1 MKCYLIKHSFKI
13 MRAISFSFHCN
24 NDLFIFLKIY
34 IKTRGKI
41 MDYDIIYIGSG
52 NAAWQ
57 GGRFLRKK
65 GLKVLII
72 EEGLYGGTCANR
84 GCNSKAI
91 LDAPYEIKAL
101 TDNFEGVG
109 KSGDFEV
116 DWPSLMKF
124 KRKRIAGMSVFLDG
138 KFDEYDLDVAH
149 GKGIIIDEHTV
160 QVGEKQFTTDKIV
173 ICTGLKPVI
182 PDIKGSQYLHD
193 SNDFLDI
200 EELPKHT
207 IIIGA
212 GFVGME
218 FASILAEA
226 GLTADIIIRGNMA
239 LKFFHQPYVQ
249 RVIEILKEKNIRFHF
264 NESVEEI
271 INNIEI
277 DNPEAKVLNV
287 TSAQNSDKNLR
298 DPEAKIDNKAYE
310 DGFTVKCESGLTLT
324 GDYVISAIGR
334 TANVEDIGLEN
345 VGLSYTKQGI
355 KVNGHLQTEVPN
367 IYASGDVADTGIAK
381 LVTVAI
387 HHSKY
392 LAKEL
397 LGEADEIIYPAI
409 PAVAYT
415 IPRIATVG
423 VPAYVADKSD
433 EYDVHTIRYGNSY
446 SLILKN
452 DLTAE
457 AKVIVDKNLQIVGAE
472 IYAADAENVA
482 NMFAF
487 IINKKITL
495 EELDYMIYA
504 FPSSSSVCLYKLH
517 NIHYD
522 L

>member
-1 MKCYLIKHSFKI
+1 
-13 MRAISFSFHCN
+13 
-24 NDLFIFLKIY
+24 
-34 IKTRGKI
+34 
-41 MDYDIIYIGSG
+41 MDYDVIYIGSG

-57 GGRFLRKK
+57 GGRFLRKA
-65 GLKVLII
+65 GLKILII
-72 EEGLYGGTCANR
+72 EESLYGGTCANR
-84 GCNSKAI
+84 GCNSKAL
-91 LDAPYEIKAL
+91 LDAPFEIKAL

-109 KSGDFEV
+109 KSGNFEV
-116 DWPSLMKF
+116 DWPALMKF
-124 KRKRIAGMSVFLDG
+124 KQKRIANMAPFLDG
-138 KFDEYDLDVAH
+138 KFKEYDLDVAH
-149 GKGIIIDEHTV
+149 GKGIIVDEHTV
-160 QVGEKQFTTDKIV
+160 RVGDETFTTDKIV
-173 ICTGLKPVI
+173 IATGLKPVI
-182 PDIKGSQYLHD
+182 PDIKGKEYLHD
-193 SNDFLDI
+193 STDFLDI
-200 EELPKHT
+200 AELPKHAV
-207 IIIGA
+207 IIGA

-226 GLTADIIIRGNMA
+226 GMTADVIIRGNMA
-239 LKFFHQPYVQ
+239 LKYFHQPYVQ
-249 RVIEILKEKNIRFHF
+249 NVIEILKQKNIRFHF
-264 NESVEEI
+264 NEQVTEVLKAENVI
-271 INNIEI
+271 I
-277 DNPEAKVLNV
+277 DNPEERILNV
-287 TSAQNSDKNLR
+287 EKGLNSDDDLR
-298 DPEAKIDNKAYE
+298 DPDAKIDNRAYE
-310 DGFTVKCESGLTLT
+310 NAFTVNCESGLSIT
-324 GDYVISAIGR
+324 GDYVIAAMGR
-334 TANVEDIGLEN
+334 EANVAEIGLEN
-345 VGLSYTKQGI
+345 VGLTYTKNGI

-397 LGEADEIIYPAI
+397 LGEADEITYPVI

-423 VPAYVADKSD
+423 VPAYVAEKSD

-446 SLILKN
+446 SLELKN
-452 DLTAE
+452 DTTAE
-457 AKVIVDKNLQIVGAE
+457 AKVIVDKDLNIVGAE

>member
-1 MKCYLIKHSFKI
+1 
-13 MRAISFSFHCN
+13 
-24 NDLFIFLKIY
+24 
-34 IKTRGKI
+34 
-41 MDYDIIYIGSG
+41 MDYDVIYIGSG

-57 GGRFLRKK
+57 GGRFLRKE
-65 GLKVLII
+65 GLKVLIV
-72 EEGLYGGTCANR
+72 EESLYGGACANR
-84 GCNSKAI
+84 GCNSKAL

-101 TDNFEGVG
+101 ADNFEGVG

-116 DWPSLMKF
+116 NWPDLMKF
-124 KRKRIAGMSVFLDG
+124 KQKRIAGMSLFLDG

-149 GKGIIIDEHTV
+149 GKGVIVDEHTV
-160 QVGEKQFTTDKIV
+160 QVGDKQFTTDKIV

-182 PDIKGSQYLHD
+182 PDIEGKEYLHD
-193 SNDFLDI
+193 STDFLDI
-200 EELPKHT
+200 AELPEHT

-226 GLTADIIIRGNMA
+226 GLKADVIVRGNMA
-239 LKFFHQPYVQ
+239 LKYFHQPYVQ
-249 RVIEILKEKNIRFHF
+249 KVIEILKNKGIRFHF
-264 NESVEEI
+264 NQQVKEI
-271 INNIEI
+271 ICDVEIE
-277 DNPEAKVLNV
+277 NPQAKVLNV
-287 TSAQNSDKNLR
+287 VQGLNSDDDLR
-298 DPEAKIDNKAYE
+298 DPEAKMDNKAYE
-310 DGFTVKCESGLTLT
+310 NAFTVNCESGLSLK
-324 GDYVISAIGR
+324 GDYVIAAMGR

-345 VGLSYTKQGI
+345 VGLKYTKQGI

-397 LGEADEIIYPAI
+397 LGGADEITYPVV

-423 VPAYVADKSD
+423 VPAYVADESD
-433 EYDVHTIRYGNSY
+433 EYEVHTIRYGNSY
-446 SLILKN
+446 SLELKN
-452 DLTAE
+452 DRTAE

>member
-1 MKCYLIKHSFKI
+1 
-13 MRAISFSFHCN
+13 
-24 NDLFIFLKIY
+24 
-34 IKTRGKI
+34 
-41 MDYDIIYIGSG
+41 MDYDVVYIGSG
-52 NAAWQ
+52 NASWQ
-57 GGRFLRKK
+57 GARFLRKA
-65 GLKVLII
+65 GLKILII
-72 EEGLYGGTCANR
+72 EESLYGGTCANR
-84 GCNSKAI
+84 GCNSKAL

-101 TDNFEGVG
+101 ADNFEGVG
-109 KSGDFEV
+109 KAGNFDV
-116 DWPSLMKF
+116 DWPALMKF
-124 KRKRIAGMSVFLDG
+124 KQKRIANMAPFLDG
-138 KFDEYDLDVAH
+138 KFKEYDLDVAH
-149 GKGIIIDEHTV
+149 GKGMIVDEHTV
-160 QVGEKQFTTDKIV
+160 KVGDDTYTTDKIV
-173 ICTGLKPVI
+173 IATGLKPVI
-182 PDIKGSQYLHD
+182 PDIPGKEYLHD
-193 SNDFLDI
+193 STDYLDM
-200 EELPKHT
+200 EELPDHA

-226 GLTADIIIRGNMA
+226 GLSADVIIRGNMA
-239 LKFFHQPYVQ
+239 LKYFHQPYVQ
-249 RVIEILKEKNIRFHF
+249 RVIDKLEKKNIRFHF
-264 NESVEEI
+264 NEQVSEVISNVEI
-271 INNIEI
+271 Q
-277 DNPEAKVLNV
+277 DPEAKILNFENALN
-287 TSAQNSDKNLR
+287 TDEFLR
-298 DPEAKIDNKAYE
+298 DPEAKIDNKPYE
-310 DGFTVKCESGLTLT
+310 NGFTVKCESGLSLT
-324 GDYVISAIGR
+324 GDYVVAAIGR
-334 TANVEDIGLEN
+334 EANVEGIGLEN
-345 VGLSYTKQGI
+345 VGLTYTKTGI

-397 LGEADEIIYPAI
+397 LGEADEITYPVV

-415 IPRIATVG
+415 IPRVATVG
-423 VPAYVADKSD
+423 VPAYVAEESE

-446 SLILKN
+446 SLELKN
-452 DLTAE
+452 DTTAE
-457 AKVIVDKNLQIVGAE
+457 AKVIVDRNLQIVGAE

>member
-1 MKCYLIKHSFKI
+1 
-13 MRAISFSFHCN
+13 
-24 NDLFIFLKIY
+24 
-34 IKTRGKI
+34 
-41 MDYDIIYIGSG
+41 MDYDVIYIGSG

-57 GGRFLRKK
+57 GGRFLRKA
-65 GLKVLII
+65 GLKILIV
-72 EEGLYGGTCANR
+72 EESLYGGVCANR
-84 GCNSKAI
+84 GCNSKAL

-101 TDNFEGVG
+101 ADNFEGVG
-109 KSGDFEV
+109 KAGDFEV
-116 DWPSLMKF
+116 NWPDLMKY
-124 KRKRIAGMSVFLDG
+124 KQKRIAGMSIFLDG
-138 KFDEYDLDVAH
+138 KFEEYDLDVAH

-160 QVGEKQFTTDKIV
+160 QVADRQFTTDKIV

-182 PDIKGSQYLHD
+182 PNIKGWEYLHD
-193 SNDFLDI
+193 STDFLDI
-200 EELPKHT
+200 AELPKHT

-226 GLTADIIIRGNMA
+226 GLEADVIIRGNMA
-239 LKFFHQPYVQ
+239 LKYFHQPYVQ
-249 RVIEILKEKNIRFHF
+249 KVIEILKEKGIRFHF
-264 NESVEEI
+264 NQTVNEI
-271 INNIEI
+271 ISDVEIE
-277 DNPEAKVLNV
+277 NPQDKVLNV
-287 TSAQNSDKNLR
+287 TQGMNSDETLR
-298 DPEAKIDNKAYE
+298 DPEAKLDNKAYE
-310 DGFTVKCESGLTLT
+310 NAFTVKCESGLTLK
-324 GDYVISAIGR
+324 GDYVIAAMGR
-334 TANVEDIGLEN
+334 KANVEGIGLEN
-345 VGLSYTKQGI
+345 VGISYTKNGI

-367 IYASGDVADTGIAK
+367 IYASGDVADTGVAK

-397 LGEADEIIYPAI
+397 LGKADEITYPVV
-409 PAVAYT
+409 PAVAFT

-423 VPAYVADKSD
+423 VPAYVAEKSD
-433 EYDVHTIRYGNSY
+433 EYDVHTIRYGRSY
-446 SLILKN
+446 SLELKN

-457 AKVIVDKNLQIVGAE
+457 AKVIVDKDLQIVGAE

>member
-1 MKCYLIKHSFKI
+1 
-13 MRAISFSFHCN
+13 
-24 NDLFIFLKIY
+24 
-34 IKTRGKI
+34 
-41 MDYDIIYIGSG
+41 MDYDVIYIGSG

-57 GGRFLRKK
+57 GGRFLRKA
-65 GLKVLII
+65 GLKILIV
-72 EEGLYGGTCANR
+72 EESLYGGTCANR
-84 GCNSKAI
+84 GCNSKAL

-101 TDNFEGVG
+101 ADNFEGVG
-109 KSGDFEV
+109 KAGNFEV
-116 DWPSLMKF
+116 DWPALMKF
-124 KRKRIAGMSVFLDG
+124 KRKRIANMAPFLDG
-138 KFDEYDLDVAH
+138 KFEEYDLDVAH
-149 GKGIIIDEHTV
+149 GKGVIVDEHTV
-160 QVGEKQFTTDKIV
+160 KVGDETFTTDKIV
-173 ICTGLKPVI
+173 IATGLKPVI
-182 PDIKGSQYLHD
+182 PDIKGKVFLHD
-193 SNDFLDI
+193 STDYLDI
-200 EELPKHT
+200 DELPKHS

-226 GLTADIIIRGNMA
+226 GLEADVIIRGDMA
-239 LKFFHQPYVQ
+239 LKYFHQPYVQ
-249 RVIEILKEKNIRFHF
+249 RVIEILEGKNIRFHF
-264 NESVEEI
+264 NEQVSEI
-271 INNIEI
+271 IKDDSATIE
-277 DNPEAKVLNV
+277 NPEAKVLNLKKALN
-287 TSAQNSDKNLR
+287 TDDELR
-298 DPEAKIDNKAYE
+298 DPEAKIDNRAYE
-310 DGFTVKCESGLTLT
+310 NAFTVKCESGLTLC
-324 GDYVISAIGR
+324 GDYVVAAIGR
-334 TANVEDIGLEN
+334 EANVDGIGLEN
-345 VGLSYTKQGI
+345 VGLTSTKQGI

-367 IYASGDVADTGIAK
+367 IYASGDVADTGVAK

-397 LGEADEIIYPAI
+397 LGEADEITYPVV

-423 VPAYVADKSD
+423 VPAYVADESD

-446 SLILKN
+446 SLELKN
-452 DLTAE
+452 DTTAE
-457 AKVIVDKNLQIVGAE
+457 AKVIVDKDLNIVGAE

-504 FPSSSSVCLYKLH
+504 FPSSSSACLYKLH

>member
-1 MKCYLIKHSFKI
+1 
-13 MRAISFSFHCN
+13 
-24 NDLFIFLKIY
+24 
-34 IKTRGKI
+34 
-41 MDYDIIYIGSG
+41 MDYDVIYIGSG

-57 GGRFLRKK
+57 GGRFLRKA
-65 GLKVLII
+65 GLKILIV
-72 EEGLYGGTCANR
+72 EESLYGGACANR
-84 GCNSKAI
+84 GCNSKAL

-101 TDNFEGVG
+101 ADNFEGVG
-109 KSGDFEV
+109 KSGNFEV
-116 DWPSLMKF
+116 NWPDLMKF
-124 KRKRIAGMSVFLDG
+124 KQKRIAGMSLFLDG
-138 KFDEYDLDVAH
+138 KFDEYGLDVAH
-149 GKGIIIDEHTV
+149 GKGVIIDEHTV
-160 QVGEKQFTTDKIV
+160 QVGDRKFTTDKIV

-182 PDIKGSQYLHD
+182 PDIGGHEYLHD
-193 SNDFLDI
+193 STDFLDI
-200 EELPKHT
+200 ADLPKHT

-226 GLTADIIIRGNMA
+226 GLEADVIVRGNMA
-239 LKFFHQPYVQ
+239 LKYFHQPYVQ
-249 RVIEILKEKNIRFHF
+249 NVIQILEDKGIRFHF
-264 NESVEEI
+264 NQQVKEVIANVE
-271 INNIEI
+271 IEG
-277 DNPEAKVLNV
+277 PEDKVQNAVQGLN
-287 TSAQNSDKNLR
+287 ANDDLR
-298 DPEAKIDNKAYE
+298 DPDAKNDNKAYE
-310 DGFTVKCESGLTLT
+310 NGFTVNCESGLSIT
-324 GDYVISAIGR
+324 GDYVIAAMGR
-334 TANVEDIGLEN
+334 EANVEDIGLEN
-345 VGLSYTKQGI
+345 VGLTYTKQGI

-367 IYASGDVADTGIAK
+367 IYASGDVADTGVAK

-397 LGEADEIIYPAI
+397 LGEADEITYPVV

-423 VPAYVADKSD
+423 IPAYIANESE
-433 EYDVHTIRYGNSY
+433 EYEVHTIKYGKSY
-446 SLILKN
+446 SLELKN

-457 AKVIVDKNLQIVGAE
+457 AKVIVDKDLQIVGAE
-472 IYAADAENVA
+472 IYSAEAENVA

-487 IINKKITL
+487 IINRKITL

>member
-1 MKCYLIKHSFKI
+1 
-13 MRAISFSFHCN
+13 
-24 NDLFIFLKIY
+24 
-34 IKTRGKI
+34 
-41 MDYDIIYIGSG
+41 MDYDVIYIGSG

-57 GGRFLRKK
+57 GGRFLRKA
-65 GLKVLII
+65 GLKILIV
-72 EEGLYGGTCANR
+72 EESLYGGTCANR
-84 GCNSKAI
+84 GCNSKAL

-101 TDNFEGVG
+101 SDNFEGVG
-109 KSGDFEV
+109 KAGNFEV
-116 DWPSLMKF
+116 DWPALMKF
-124 KRKRIAGMSVFLDG
+124 KQKRIANMAPFLDG
-138 KFDEYDLDVAH
+138 KFKEYDLDVAH
-149 GKGIIIDEHTV
+149 GKGVILDEHTV
-160 QVGEKQFTTDKIV
+160 KVGDKTYTTDKIV
-173 ICTGLKPVI
+173 IATGLKPII
-182 PDIKGSQYLHD
+182 PDIKGREYLHD
-193 SNDFLDI
+193 STDFLDI
-200 EELPKHT
+200 AELPKHA

-226 GLTADIIIRGNMA
+226 GLEADVIIRGNMA
-239 LKFFHQPYVQ
+239 LKHFHQPYVQ
-249 RVIEILKEKNIRFHF
+249 RVIEILKQKNIRFHF
-264 NESVEEI
+264 NEQIKEI
-271 INNIEI
+271 IKDDNVKIN
-277 DNPEAKVLNV
+277 NPEERILNV
-287 TSAQNSDKNLR
+287 EKGLNVDDTLR
-298 DPEAKIDNKAYE
+298 DPDAKIDNNAYE
-310 DGFTVKCESGLTLT
+310 NAFTVNCESGLSLT
-324 GDYVISAIGR
+324 GDYVIAAMGR
-334 TANVEDIGLEN
+334 KANVEDIGLEN
-345 VGLSYTKQGI
+345 VGLTYTNSGI
-355 KVNGHLQTEVPN
+355 KVNGHLQTDVEN

-397 LGEADEIIYPAI
+397 LGECDEITYPVV
-409 PAVAYT
+409 PAVVYT

-423 VPAYVADKSD
+423 VPAYVGEQSD

-446 SLILKN
+446 SLELKN
-452 DLTAE
+452 DTTAE
-457 AKVIVDKNLQIVGAE
+457 AKVIVDKDLNIVGAE

>member
-1 MKCYLIKHSFKI
+1 
-13 MRAISFSFHCN
+13 
-24 NDLFIFLKIY
+24 
-34 IKTRGKI
+34 
-41 MDYDIIYIGSG
+41 MDYDVIYIGSG

-57 GGRFLRKK
+57 GGRFLRKA
-65 GLKVLII
+65 GLKILII
-72 EEGLYGGTCANR
+72 EESLYGGACANR
-84 GCNSKAI
+84 GCNSKAL

-101 TDNFEGVG
+101 ADNFEGVG
-109 KSGDFEV
+109 KSGNFDV
-116 DWPSLMKF
+116 NWSDLMEY
-124 KRKRIAGMSVFLDG
+124 KRKRIAGMSIFLDN

-149 GKGIIIDEHTV
+149 GKGVILDEHTV
-160 QVGEKQFTTDKIV
+160 QVGNKKFTTDKIV
-173 ICTGLKPVI
+173 ICTGLKPYI
-182 PDIKGSQYLHD
+182 PDIKGNEYLHD
-193 SNDFLDI
+193 STDFLDI
-200 EELPKHT
+200 SELPNHT

-226 GLTADIIIRGNMA
+226 GLEADVIIRGNMA
-239 LKFFHQPYVQ
+239 LKYFHQPYVQ
-249 RVIEILKEKNIRFHF
+249 NVIEILKEKNIRFHF
-264 NESVEEI
+264 NETVAEI
-271 INNIEI
+271 VKSDDVEI
-277 DNPEAKVLNV
+277 DDPDGKVLNV
-287 TSAQNSDKNLR
+287 TSAMNSDEMLR
-298 DPEAKIDNKAYE
+298 DPESKIDNQAHE
-310 DGFTVKCESGLTLT
+310 NAFTVNCESGLSLT
-324 GDYVISAIGR
+324 GDYVIAAMGR
-334 TANVEDIGLEN
+334 IANVEDIGLEN
-345 VGLSYTKQGI
+345 VGLTYTSKGI
-355 KVNGHLQTEVPN
+355 KVNGHLQTDVPN

-387 HHSKY
+387 HQSKY

-397 LGEADEIIYPAI
+397 LGEADEITYPVV

-423 VPAYVADKSD
+423 MPAYLAKKSD
-433 EYDVHTIRYGNSY
+433 EHEVHTIRYGRSY
-446 SLILKN
+446 SLELKN

-457 AKVIVDKNLQIVGAE
+457 AKVVVDGDLNIVGAE

>member
-1 MKCYLIKHSFKI
+1 
-13 MRAISFSFHCN
+13 
-24 NDLFIFLKIY
+24 
-34 IKTRGKI
+34 
-41 MDYDIIYIGSG
+41 MDYDVIYIGSG
-52 NAAWQ
+52 NASWQ
-57 GGRFLRKK
+57 GARFLRKA
-65 GLKVLII
+65 GLKILII
-72 EEGLYGGTCANR
+72 EESLYGGTCANR
-84 GCNSKAI
+84 GCNSKAL

-101 TDNFEGVG
+101 ADNFEGVG
-109 KSGDFEV
+109 KAGNFDV
-116 DWPSLMKF
+116 DWPALMKF
-124 KRKRIAGMSVFLDG
+124 KQKRIANMAPFLDG
-138 KFDEYDLDVAH
+138 KFKEYDLDVAH
-149 GKGIIIDEHTV
+149 GKGMIVDEHTV
-160 QVGEKQFTTDKIV
+160 RVGDDTFTTDKIV
-173 ICTGLKPVI
+173 IATGLKPVI
-182 PDIKGSQYLHD
+182 PDIPGKEYLHD
-193 SNDFLDI
+193 STDYLDM
-200 EELPKHT
+200 EELPNHA

-226 GLTADIIIRGNMA
+226 GLSADVIIRGNMA
-239 LKFFHQPYVQ
+239 LKYFHQPYVQ
-249 RVIEILKEKNIRFHF
+249 RVIDKLEKKNIRFHF
-264 NESVEEI
+264 NEQVSEVISNVEI
-271 INNIEI
+271 Q
-277 DNPEAKVLNV
+277 DPEAKILNFENALN
-287 TSAQNSDKNLR
+287 TDEFLR
-298 DPEAKIDNKAYE
+298 DPEAKIDNRPYE
-310 DGFTVKCESGLTLT
+310 NGFTVKCESGLSLT
-324 GDYVISAIGR
+324 GDYVVAAIGR
-334 TANVEDIGLEN
+334 EANVEGIGLEN
-345 VGLSYTKQGI
+345 VGLTYTKTGI

-397 LGEADEIIYPAI
+397 LGEADEITYPVV

-415 IPRIATVG
+415 IPRVATVG
-423 VPAYVADKSD
+423 VPAYVAEESE

-446 SLILKN
+446 SLELKN
-452 DLTAE
+452 DTTAE
-457 AKVIVDKNLQIVGAE
+457 AKVIVDNDLQIVGAE

>member
-1 MKCYLIKHSFKI
+1 
-13 MRAISFSFHCN
+13 
-24 NDLFIFLKIY
+24 
-34 IKTRGKI
+34 
-41 MDYDIIYIGSG
+41 MDYDVIYIGSG
-52 NAAWQ
+52 NASWQ
-57 GGRFLRKK
+57 GGRFLRKA

-72 EEGLYGGTCANR
+72 EENLYGGACANR

-101 TDNFEGVG
+101 VDNFEGCG

-116 DWPSLMKF
+116 NWSDLMKL
-124 KRKRIAGMSVFLDG
+124 KRARIANMSVFLDG
-138 KFDEYDLDVAH
+138 KFKEYDLDVAH
-149 GKGIIIDEHTV
+149 GKGIILDEHTV
-160 QVGEKQFTTDKIV
+160 KVGDKTFTTDKIV

-182 PDIKGSQYLHD
+182 PDIEGKEYLHD

-207 IIIGA
+207 IIIGG

-226 GLTADIIIRGNMA
+226 GLEADVIIRGDMA
-239 LKFFHQPYVQ
+239 LKYFHQPYVQ
-249 RVIEILKEKNIRFHF
+249 NVIEILESKNIRFHF
-264 NESVEEI
+264 NQTVKEVIKSDDIIVE
-271 INNIEI
+271 
-277 DNPEAKVLNV
+277 NPEEKVSNV
-287 TSAQNSDKNLR
+287 KDAMNSDANLR
-298 DPEAKIDNKAYE
+298 DPEAKINNKGYE
-310 DGFTVKCESGLTLT
+310 NAFTVNCESGLSIT
-324 GDYVISAIGR
+324 GDYVIAGMGR

-345 VGLSYTKQGI
+345 VGLTYTDKGI

-367 IYASGDVADTGIAK
+367 IYACGDVADTGIAK

-387 HHSKY
+387 HQSKY

-397 LGEADEIIYPAI
+397 LGEADEITYPVV

-423 VPAYVADKSD
+423 IPAYIAEKSD
-433 EYDVHTIRYGNSY
+433 DYEVHTIKYGRSY
-446 SLILKN
+446 SAVLKN
-452 DLTAE
+452 DGRAE
-457 AKVIVDKNLQIVGAE
+457 VKVIVDKDLNIVGAE

-482 NMFAF
+482 NMFSF

-495 EELDYMIYA
+495 EELDYMIYT

>member
-1 MKCYLIKHSFKI
+1 
-13 MRAISFSFHCN
+13 
-24 NDLFIFLKIY
+24 
-34 IKTRGKI
+34 
-41 MDYDIIYIGSG
+41 
-52 NAAWQ
+52 
-57 GGRFLRKK
+57 
-65 GLKVLII
+65 
-72 EEGLYGGTCANR
+72 R
-84 GCNSKAI
+84 GCNSKAL

-101 TDNFEGVG
+101 ADNFEGVG
-109 KSGDFEV
+109 KSGEFEV
-116 DWPSLMKF
+116 NWPDLMKY
-124 KRKRIAGMSVFLDG
+124 KQKRIAGMSLFLDG

-149 GKGIIIDEHTV
+149 GKGVIVDEHTV
-160 QVGEKQFTTDKIV
+160 QVGDRKFTTDKIV

-182 PDIKGSQYLHD
+182 PNIEGSQYLHD
-193 SNDFLDI
+193 STDFLDI
-200 EELPKHT
+200 AELPKHT
-207 IIIGA
+207 VIIGA

-226 GLTADIIIRGNMA
+226 GLEADVIVRGNMA
-239 LKFFHQPYVQ
+239 LKYFHQPYVQ
-249 RVIEILKEKNIRFHF
+249 NVIRILKEKGIRFHF
-264 NESVEEI
+264 NQQVKEI
-271 INNIEI
+271 IANVEI
-277 DNPEAKVLNV
+277 DNPEEKVQNAVQGLN
-287 TSAQNSDKNLR
+287 ANDDLR
-298 DPEAKIDNKAYE
+298 DPDAKDNNRAYE
-310 DGFTVKCESGLTLT
+310 NGFTVNCESGLSITA
-324 GDYVISAIGR
+324 DYVIAAMGR
-334 TANVEDIGLEN
+334 QANVDDIGLEN
-345 VGLSYTKQGI
+345 VGLTYTKQGI

-387 HHSKY
+387 HQSKY

-397 LGEADEIIYPAI
+397 LGEAGEITYPVV

-423 VPAYVADKSD
+423 IPAYVGEKSD
-433 EYDVHTIRYGNSY
+433 EYEVHTIRYGRSY
-446 SLILKN
+446 ALELKN
-452 DLTAE
+452 DTTAE
-457 AKVIVDKNLQIVGAE
+457 AKVIVDKDLQIVGAE

>member
-1 MKCYLIKHSFKI
+1 
-13 MRAISFSFHCN
+13 
-24 NDLFIFLKIY
+24 
-34 IKTRGKI
+34 
-41 MDYDIIYIGSG
+41 MDYDVIYIGSG
-52 NAAWQ
+52 NASWQ
-57 GGRFLRKK
+57 GARFLRKA
-65 GLKVLII
+65 GLKILII
-72 EEGLYGGTCANR
+72 EESLYGGTCANR
-84 GCNSKAI
+84 GCNSKAL

-101 TDNFEGVG
+101 ADNFEGVG
-109 KSGDFEV
+109 KAGNFDV
-116 DWPSLMKF
+116 DWPALMKF
-124 KRKRIAGMSVFLDG
+124 KQKRIANMAPFLDG
-138 KFDEYDLDVAH
+138 KFKEYDLDVAH
-149 GKGIIIDEHTV
+149 GKGMIVDEHTV
-160 QVGEKQFTTDKIV
+160 MVGDDTFTTDKIV
-173 ICTGLKPVI
+173 IATGLKPVI
-182 PDIKGSQYLHD
+182 PDIPGKEYLHD
-193 SNDFLDI
+193 STDYLDM
-200 EELPKHT
+200 EELPNHA

-226 GLTADIIIRGNMA
+226 GLSADVIIRGNMA
-239 LKFFHQPYVQ
+239 LKYFHQPYVQ
-249 RVIEILKEKNIRFHF
+249 RVIDKLEKKNIRFHF
-264 NESVEEI
+264 NEQVSEVISNVEI
-271 INNIEI
+271 Q
-277 DNPEAKVLNV
+277 DPEAKILNFENALN
-287 TSAQNSDKNLR
+287 TDEFLR
-298 DPEAKIDNKAYE
+298 DPEAKIDNRPYE
-310 DGFTVKCESGLTLT
+310 NGFTVKCESGLSLT
-324 GDYVISAIGR
+324 GDYVVAAIGR
-334 TANVEDIGLEN
+334 EANVEGIGLEN
-345 VGLSYTKQGI
+345 VGLTYTKTGI

-397 LGEADEIIYPAI
+397 LGEADEITYPVV

-415 IPRIATVG
+415 IPRVATVG
-423 VPAYVADKSD
+423 VPAYVAEESE

-446 SLILKN
+446 SLELKN
-452 DLTAE
+452 DTTAE
-457 AKVIVDKNLQIVGAE
+457 AKVIVDKDLQIVGAE

>member
-1 MKCYLIKHSFKI
+1 
-13 MRAISFSFHCN
+13 
-24 NDLFIFLKIY
+24 
-34 IKTRGKI
+34 
-41 MDYDIIYIGSG
+41 MDYDVIYIGSG

-57 GGRFLRKK
+57 GGRFLRKE
-65 GLKVLII
+65 GLKILIV
-72 EEGLYGGTCANR
+72 EESLYGGTCANR
-84 GCNSKAI
+84 GCNSKAL

-101 TDNFEGVG
+101 TENFEGVG
-109 KSGDFEV
+109 KDGDFNV
-116 DWPSLMKF
+116 SWPDLMKLT
-124 KRKRIAGMSVFLDG
+124 RKRIANMAPFLDG
-138 KFDEYDLDVAH
+138 KFKEYDLDVAH
-149 GKGIIIDEHTV
+149 GKGIILDEHTV
-160 QVGEKQFTTDKIV
+160 KVGDETFTTDKIV

-182 PDIKGSQYLHD
+182 PDIPGKEYLHD
-193 SNDFLDI
+193 STDFLDI
-200 EELPKHT
+200 DDLPKHA

-226 GLTADIIIRGNMA
+226 GLSADVIIRGNMA
-239 LKFFHQPYVQ
+239 LKYFHQPYVQ
-249 RVIEILKEKNIRFHF
+249 NVIEILKEKNINFHF
-264 NESVEEI
+264 NQTVTEVIS
-271 INNIEI
+271 NIDIE
-277 DNPEAKVLNV
+277 NPEDKVLNV
-287 TSAQNSDKNLR
+287 ENALNSDDDLR
-298 DPEAKIDNKAYE
+298 DPEAKIDNVAYE
-310 DGFTVKCESGLTLT
+310 DGFTVKCESGLSLT
-324 GDYVISAIGR
+324 GDYVIAAMGR

-345 VGLSYTKQGI
+345 VGLTYTNKGI

-397 LGEADEIIYPAI
+397 LGKADEITYPVV

-423 VPAYVADKSD
+423 VPAYVAEKSD

-446 SLILKN
+446 SLELKN
-452 DLTAE
+452 DRTAE
-457 AKVIVDKNLQIVGAE
+457 AKVIVDRDLNIVGAE

-522 L
+522 FS

>member
-1 MKCYLIKHSFKI
+1 
-13 MRAISFSFHCN
+13 
-24 NDLFIFLKIY
+24 
-34 IKTRGKI
+34 
-41 MDYDIIYIGSG
+41 MDYDVIYIGSG

-57 GGRFLRKK
+57 GGRFLRKA
-65 GLKVLII
+65 GLKILII
-72 EEGLYGGTCANR
+72 EEDLYGGACANR

-91 LDAPYEIKAL
+91 LDSPYEIKAL
-101 TDNFEGVG
+101 ADNYEGVG
-109 KSGDFEV
+109 KAGNLEV
-116 DWPSLMKF
+116 DWPSLMKY
-124 KRKRIAGMSVFLDG
+124 KRKRIAGMSIFLDG

-173 ICTGLKPVI
+173 ICTGLKPII
-182 PDIKGSQYLHD
+182 PDIKGKEFLHNSD
-193 SNDFLDI
+193 DFLDI
-200 EELPKHT
+200 DELPKQA

-226 GLTADIIIRGNMA
+226 GLEADVIIRGNMA
-239 LKFFHQPYVQ
+239 LKYFHQPYVQ
-249 RVIEILKEKNIRFHF
+249 NVIEILKEKNIHFHF
-264 NESVEEI
+264 NQTVKEV
-271 INNIEI
+271 INNVEI
-277 DNPEAKVLNV
+277 DNPEERVSNI
-287 TSAQNSDKNLR
+287 TSAMNSDEFLR
-298 DPEAKIDNKAYE
+298 DPKAKLNNKAYE
-310 DGFTVKCESGLTLT
+310 NGFTVNCESGLSLT
-324 GDYVISAIGR
+324 GDYVIAGMGR

-345 VGLSYTKQGI
+345 VGLTYTKNGI

-387 HHSKY
+387 HQSKY

-397 LGEADEIIYPAI
+397 LGEADEITYPAV

-423 VPAYVADKSD
+423 VPAYVAEKSD
-433 EYDVHTIRYGNSY
+433 DYDVHTIRYGNSY
-446 SLILKN
+446 SVVLKN
-452 DLTAE
+452 DFTAE
-457 AKVIVDKNLQIVGAE
+457 AKVIVDKDLQIVGAE

-495 EELDYMIYA
+495 EELDYMIYT

-517 NIHYD
+517 KIHYKF
-522 L
+522 

>member
-1 MKCYLIKHSFKI
+1 
-13 MRAISFSFHCN
+13 
-24 NDLFIFLKIY
+24 
-34 IKTRGKI
+34 
-41 MDYDIIYIGSG
+41 MDYDVIYIGSG

-57 GGRFLRKK
+57 GGRFLRKA
-65 GLKVLII
+65 GLKILIV
-72 EEGLYGGTCANR
+72 EESLYGGTCANR
-84 GCNSKAI
+84 GCNSKAL

-101 TDNFEGVG
+101 ADNFEGVG
-109 KSGDFEV
+109 KSGDFDV
-116 DWPSLMKF
+116 NWSDLMKY
-124 KRKRIAGMSVFLDG
+124 KRKRIAGMSIFLDG

-149 GKGIIIDEHTV
+149 GKGVIVDEHTV
-160 QVGEKQFTTDKIV
+160 QVGERQFTTDKIV

-182 PDIKGSQYLHD
+182 PDIKGKEYLHD
-193 SNDFLDI
+193 STDYLDI
-200 EELPKHT
+200 EELPQHAV
-207 IIIGA
+207 IIGA

-226 GLTADIIIRGNMA
+226 GHEADIIIRGDMA
-239 LKFFHQPYVQ
+239 LKYFHQPYVQ
-249 RVIEILKEKNIRFHF
+249 RVIDILKQKNIRFHF
-264 NESVEEI
+264 NHTVSKVI
-271 INNIEI
+271 SNVEI
-277 DNPEAKVLNV
+277 DDQEAKVLNV
-287 TSAQNSDKNLR
+287 ASAQNADEYLR

-310 DGFTVKCESGLTLT
+310 NGFTVILDDGESITC
-324 GDYVISAIGR
+324 DYIVAAMGR

-345 VGLSYTKQGI
+345 VGLTYTGKGI

-387 HHSKY
+387 HQSKY

-397 LGEADEIIYPAI
+397 LGGADEITYPVV

-423 VPAYVADKSD
+423 VPAYIAEESD
-433 EYDVHTIRYGNSY
+433 EYEVHTIRYGNSY
-446 SLILKN
+446 SLELKN
-452 DLTAE
+452 DMTAE
-457 AKVIVDKNLQIVGAE
+457 AKVIVDKDLQIVGAE

-495 EELDYMIYA
+495 EELDSMIYA

-517 NIHYD
+517 KIHYKF
-522 L
+522 

>member
-1 MKCYLIKHSFKI
+1 
-13 MRAISFSFHCN
+13 
-24 NDLFIFLKIY
+24 
-34 IKTRGKI
+34 
-41 MDYDIIYIGSG
+41 
-52 NAAWQ
+52 
-57 GGRFLRKK
+57 
-65 GLKVLII
+65 
-72 EEGLYGGTCANR
+72 
-84 GCNSKAI
+84 
-91 LDAPYEIKAL
+91 
-101 TDNFEGVG
+101 
-109 KSGDFEV
+109 
-116 DWPSLMKF
+116 MKF
-124 KRKRIAGMSVFLDG
+124 KRKRIAGMSTFLDG

-160 QVGEKQFTTDKIV
+160 QVGERQFTTDKIV

-182 PDIKGSQYLHD
+182 PDIKGKEYLHD
-193 SNDFLDI
+193 STDYLDI
-200 EELPKHT
+200 EELPKHA

-226 GLTADIIIRGNMA
+226 GHEADVIIRGDMA
-239 LKFFHQPYVQ
+239 LKYFHQPYVQ
-249 RVIEILKEKNIRFHF
+249 KVIDILKQKNIRFHF
-264 NESVEEI
+264 NHTVKEVISNV
-271 INNIEI
+271 EI

-287 TSAQNSDKNLR
+287 ASAQNADEYLR

-310 DGFTVKCESGLTLT
+310 NGFTVILDDGESIT
-324 GDYVISAIGR
+324 GDYVVAAMGR

-345 VGLSYTKQGI
+345 VGLTYTSKGI

-397 LGEADEIIYPAI
+397 LGEADEITYPVV

-423 VPAYVADKSD
+423 VPAYIAEKSD

-446 SLILKN
+446 SLELKN
-452 DLTAE
+452 DRTAE
-457 AKVIVDKNLQIVGAE
+457 AKVITDKDLQIVGAE

-517 NIHYD
+517 NIHYKF
-522 L
+522 